1 MQCVTHQSQRAF
13 ELFQFKWFGL
23 DQKTFLKKFWFGEEF
38 VQYLVVLDFYFFF
51 FGTYI
56 INELICCIIVYTYIK
71 KPVCFLLFFL
81 IINYCTSSGITV
93 SDQSD

>member
-51 FGTYI
+51 GTYI